1 MEFDSLSFL
10 TLFLPVSLIL
20 FALLRKE
27 SRPVFLVLA
36 SLVFYAWEGEG
47 LVGLLILFVIFNYL
61 LGRAA
66 GAARPG
72 IRRAGL
78 LAALAFNL
86 GALFYFKYALFF
98 LRSVRWTRAA
108 DALSG
113 VALPL
118 GLSFLVF
125 QALSSAID
133 IYRRRAPLPRRFTEY
148 ALYLAFFPKVL
159 SGPIIP
165 YRDFQAQ
172 AASMKPARDE
182 DLIRG
187 IRRFIFGLAKK
198 VLLAHTLGG
207 LADRIFALPAASLTA
222 SLSWLGLAAFTL
234 QIYFDFSGYTDMAVG
249 LGLLLGFRLPE
260 NFNFPYLARSIA
272 DFWRRWHMSLARW
285 LQEYL
290 FLPVAYAVSR
300 RLPEERKWG
309 IKGDLWVYAA
319 AAMTAFLACGLWHGA
334 NWTFVVW
341 GLYFGLLL
349 VVEQAGLR
357 RWMTRRLSPPT
368 RIVCTLFLVMMGW
381 VFFRSPDLGYAGAF
395 FRALFGFGRG
405 DGIRYYPA
413 LFLDARILLALSAA
427 VIAATPIAAR
437 TAAKISAGLRAR
449 SLRPG
454 RGFRLLAAAAEGAA
468 VQLVLLVLA
477 LASVLVLAGETH
489 NPFLYFRF

>member
-10 TLFLPVSLIL
+10 TLFLPATLFL

-27 SRPVFLVLA
+27 ARPAFLVLA
-36 SLVFYAWEGEG
+36 SLVFYAWEGGG
-47 LVGLLILFVIFNYL
+47 LVGLLLLFVGVNYL
-61 LGRAA
+61 LGRAQ
-66 GAARPG
+66 GAERPAL
-72 IRRAGL
+72 RRAFF

-98 LRSVRWTRAA
+98 LKTVRWVRAA

-133 IYRRRAPLPRRFTEY
+133 IHRRRTPPPRSFIQY
-148 ALYLAFFPKVL
+148 ALYLTFFPKVL

-165 YRDFQAQ
+165 YRDFQPQ
-172 AASMKPARDE
+172 AALLLPTRDE

-198 VLLAHTLGG
+198 VLLAHTLGV
-207 LADRIFALPAASLTA
+207 LADRIFALPASSLTA
-222 SLSWLGLAAFTL
+222 SLSWLGLSAFTL
-234 QIYFDFSGYTDMAVG
+234 EIFFDFAGYTDMAIG

-260 NFNFPYLARSIA
+260 NFNFPYAARSIA
-272 DFWRRWHMSLARW
+272 DFWRRWHMSLSRW

-300 RLPEERKWG
+300 RIPEARKWG
-309 IKGDLWVYAA
+309 VSADLWVYAA

-349 VVEQAGLR
+349 VIEQAGLR
-357 RWMTRRLSPPT
+357 RWMTRKLSPPT
-368 RIVCTLFLVMMGW
+368 RIAATLFLVMMGW

-405 DGIRYYPA
+405 DGIRNYPA
-413 LFLDARILLALSAA
+413 LFLDAKLLSAGLIGT
-427 VIAATPIAAR
+427 IAATPLFGGM
-437 TAAKISAGLRAR
+437 TAKFRAGLKAR
-449 SLRPG
+449 SIRSG
-454 RGFRLLAAAAEGAA
+454 RGFRFLAAAAEGTA
-468 VQLVLLVLA
+468 VQVVLLVLA